1 MKFTANQKA
10 ILPVLTQCKDVADH
24 KGTMPALS
32 NVLLVANGAIKLSA
46 TDLYQSVKADSEG
59 EIHTQGAAAVDARML
74 LERVKQLPGEITFAL
89 DGSTLTMKQGSRRF
103 KLPAIPGDEMPKLP
117 DAADTQ
123 PLLTIPGDELAD
135 LISRVQFA
143 ISTDETR
150 LHLNSM
156 LLEMKGDQLTA
167 VATDGH
173 RLSVA
178 VTTTQNTGSFKILI
192 PLKGVLQL
200 KRLCESGDVTLKQD
214 GLTLFAEAGGFEWTC
229 KLADAQYVPW
239 DQVIP
244 KSHTGSALVSREQ
257 LLSAAKAVSV
267 AAAERTGG
275 VKLSLGGDTLRLS
288 SESPDTGESEDEVSC
303 KHEGS
308 SVDIG
313 VNARYLI
320 EALASVEAEYV
331 RLETDGELD
340 PIKVTAEGD
349 ESGSVGVLM
358 PMKI

>member
-1 MKFTANQKA
+1 MKFTVTQQS
-10 ILPVLTQCKDVADH
+10 ILPVLTQCHAVTDR
-24 KGTMPALS
+24 KGTMPALGH
-32 NVLLVANGAIKLSA
+32 VLLVANGAINLSA
-46 TDLYQSVKADSEG
+46 TDLYQSVKADANG
-59 EIHTQGAAAVDARML
+59 EIKQQGTAAVDARML
-74 LERVKQLPGEITFAL
+74 LDRVKQLPGEIGFAL
-89 DGSTLTMKQGSRRF
+89 DGTTLTLKSGSRRF
-103 KLPAIPGDEMPKLP
+103 RLPVIPGDEMPRLP
-117 DAADTQ
+117 DADGATS
-123 PLLTIPGDELAD
+123 LLTIPGDELAD

-156 LLEMKGDQLTA
+156 LLEHQGENLTA

-178 VTTTQNTGSFKILI
+178 VTTSGSIGAFKILI

-200 KRLCESGDVTLKQD
+200 KRLCESGDVTLKQS
-214 GLTLFAEAGGFEWTC
+214 GHVLFAEAGGFEWTC
-229 KLADAQYVPW
+229 KLSDVQYVPW

-244 KSHTGSALVSREQ
+244 KSHTGSTLVSRAA

-275 VKLSLGGDTLRLS
+275 VKLSIGGDTLRLS

-308 SVDIG
+308 AVDIG
-313 VNARYLI
+313 INARYLI
-320 EALASVEAEYV
+320 EALGALEAEHV
-331 RLETDGELD
+331 RLETSGELD
-340 PIKVTAEGD
+340 PIKLTAECD
-349 ESGSVGVLM
+349 ESGSTGILM